1 MFSQAHIT
9 WLPSPAK
16 INLFLHICGRYDN
29 GYHKIQSLFQIL
41 DYGDEIGLRLSDVR
55 NQSDDIRLINNID
68 GVATTDNLIYRAAH
82 ALLPYRT
89 NHYGIEI
96 SLRKI
101 LPMGGGIGGGSS
113 NAATVLIALN
123 TAWQCELTID
133 KLAQLGLTLGADVPV
148 FVRGRSAF
156 AQGIGEQLVPVMLPL
171 QYYLVATPDVH
182 ISTAAVFSDP
192 DLPRNTPPLKVSD
205 YHFDTSHNDCEI
217 LVTKAYSKV
226 ANLLQWLLHYA
237 PSRMT
242 GTGASVFAVFASEA
256 DAQKVLHK
264 LPKGIKGFVAKG
276 VDRSPLHDFF
286 EKNGLG
292 NQS

>member
-1 MFSQAHIT
+1 
-9 WLPSPAK
+9 
-16 INLFLHICGRYDN
+16 
-29 GYHKIQSLFQIL
+29 
-41 DYGDEIGLRLSDVR
+41 
-55 NQSDDIRLINNID
+55 
-68 GVATTDNLIYRAAH
+68 
-82 ALLPYRT
+82 
-89 NHYGIEI
+89 
-96 SLRKI
+96 
-101 LPMGGGIGGGSS
+101 
-113 NAATVLIALN
+113 
-123 TAWQCELTID
+123 
-133 KLAQLGLTLGADVPV
+133 VPV

-192 DLPRNTPPLKVSD
+192 DLPRNTPPLEVSD